1 MSEQLGKV
9 VFMVNVNDFLT
20 YEQIGMLINEIS
32 SNDMVVFFFM
42 DDREKID
49 YLLNRKKVWS
59 SSYDYYNKQFDAF
72 SHESLLYK
80 DSDKEKYLSC
90 CESMHSLFLDMQHC
104 TDIARIYDIL
114 LEHI

>member
-1 MSEQLGKV
+1 
-9 VFMVNVNDFLT
+9 MVNVNDFLT

-90 CESMHSLFLDMQHC
+90 CESMHSFFVDMQRC
-104 TDIARIYDIL
+104 LEFIRIYDIIL
-114 LEHI
+114 DFI